1 MTLIITVKMAIANPY
16 ESVKSYTYESK
27 NPIASANGS
36 NIANFYQISYIMDYR
51 LQPSLKQQEWF

>member
-1 MTLIITVKMAIANPY
+1 MTLIITVKIAIANPY

-36 NIANFYQISYIMDYR
+36 NIANFYQISYIKGYK
-51 LQPSLKQQEWF
+51 LLLFLKQQEQF